1 MHIRRVVPGDLSMTI
16 TDSSVS
22 AAATVPAAAAV
33 SAAAAAM
40 PTTAAVPAAVC
51 AAAMPPAAVPAA
63 IVPTTSVLTPWSR
76 GSVPARRVG
85 VLLLRGYEAP
95 VG

>member
-1 MHIRRVVPGDLSMTI
+1 
-16 TDSSVS
+16 VS
-22 AAATVPAAAAV
+22 TATAVPATAAV
-33 SAAAAAM
+33 SAAVSA
-40 PTTAAVPAAVC
+40 TT
-51 AAAMPPAAVPAA
+51 AVPAA

>member
-1 MHIRRVVPGDLSMTI
+1 
-16 TDSSVS
+16 VS
-22 AAATVPAAAAV
+22 AAAV
-33 SAAAAAM
+33 SAA
-40 PTTAAVPAAVC
+40 TAVPAATTVP
-51 AAAMPPAAVPAA
+51 AAVPTAVPAA

-76 GSVPARRVG
+76 GSVPAWRVG